1 MTDRTPSEPN
11 PALSKDAASP
21 SQPHEDAVI
30 GQDPAPAQ
38 YRQDAST
45 PEIEPDEN
53 AEGDEKS
60 FVQRMVGEAIEVVR
74 FLGGV
79 AAVWLALV
87 TFGYAAFHIPSVSMQ
102 PTLEVGDRVVVSK
115 WAYGY
120 SRHSLPLGLGYW
132 VPESVSGRFPNLMP
146 KPGDVVVVRDP
157 SQHLNLIKR
166 VVGLPGD
173 VIEVRGGRLFIN
185 NEVTPRELTGE
196 FTFRDYR
203 GNLVSVSAYDE
214 TLPNGRVHPI
224 YEHSDHEGLD
234 NVGPFQVPEHH
245 IFVMG
250 DNRDSSAD
258 SRVNYV
264 GPDGSVLGLGYV
276 HVDELVGRAETVL
289 FTFANCRQEEG
300 LHCPKGRVWRPLV
313 GRSTTSS
320 S

>member
-1 MTDRTPSEPN
+1 MTENTPTEPK
-11 PALSKDAASP
+11 PTTS
-21 SQPHEDAVI
+21 EDAVTSSQSHE
-30 GQDPAPAQ
+30 GSGEFSDQPTAQ
-38 YRQDAST
+38 FRQDASAPDRDT
-45 PEIEPDEN
+45 DNDDDAPEL
-53 AEGDEKS
+53 S
-60 FVQRMVGEAIEVVR
+60 FAQRMSKEVTEIAR

-79 AAVWLALV
+79 ALLWLALV
-87 TFGYAAFHIPSVSMQ
+87 TFTFAPFHIPSVSMQ
-102 PTLEVGDRVVVSK
+102 PTLEVGDRVIVSK

-132 VPESVSGRFPNLMP
+132 VPESVGGRFPNIMP

-157 SQHLNLIKR
+157 SQHINLIKR

-173 VIEVRGGRLFIN
+173 VIEVRGGRLYIN

-224 YEHSDHEGLD
+224 YEHSDREGLD

-264 GPDGSVLGLGYV
+264 GPDGSVIGVGYV

-289 FTFANCRQEEG
+289 FTLANCRQEDG
-300 LHCPKGRVWRPLV
+300 LHCPRGRVWRPLV
-313 GRSTTSS
+313 RRSTTSS